1 MGLSPE
7 FVLKII
13 LAGFLGSI
21 VGIERAR
28 SGQSAGV
35 RTNMMIAVASCLF
48 TWLGIDVF
56 SRLSGGSQDTAR
68 LAAQV
73 VSGVGFLGAGTML
86 QTKNKIRGL
95 TTAAT
100 IWLVAAIGMTVG
112 VGEYWSAVFVTGF
125 ALVALVLL
133 APISENIKDT
143 AGVRYKQRQEHARHV
158 HDRDEE
164 KRKRMEALMLWLE
177 LKKDIDEHHD
187 ESVTVDDD

>member
-1 MGLSPE
+1 MALSPE
-7 FVLKII
+7 FVLRIM
-13 LAGFLGSI
+13 LAGALGSI

-35 RTNMMIAVASCLF
+35 RTNLMIAVASCLF
-48 TWLGIDVF
+48 TWLGSEIF
-56 SRLSGGSQDTAR
+56 NKHSTGPQDSAR

-125 ALVALVLL
+125 ALIALVLL
-133 APISENIKDT
+133 APVSGHLQQT
-143 AGVRYKQRQEHARHV
+143 AVERYKERKEYEKHLHES
-158 HDRDEE
+158 HEE
-164 KRKRMEALMLWLE
+164 KRKRMEAYMLWLE
-177 LKKDIDEHHD
+177 LRNTDHDDEDI
-187 ESVTVDDD
+187 TVDD